1 MSRAPDLQYTLPRA
15 TVEAR
20 LGNVNAATQIVLE
33 QASGSDPLHALSEN
47 LRNRLVAA
55 QGRLEQALRELAQE
69 RAGAAADADGLRTVL
84 LILREM
90 LSRTDL
96 PSDAQARLVRYALG
110 FGQAPNDLAGLLP
123 DIRTVF
129 DALRA
134 YESDAPVDLAALE
147 RQSANARQLPR
158 FIELAKARADVRRFD
173 EQLRA
178 PAGMQDR

>member
-20 LGNVNAATQIVLE
+20 LGNINAATQIVLE

-47 LRNRLVAA
+47 LRIRLVAA

-69 RAGAAADADGLRTVL
+69 RAGAADADGLRTVL
-84 LILREM
+84 LMLRET
-90 LSRTDL
+90 LSRMDL
-96 PSDAQARLVRYALG
+96 PSDTQTRLVRYALG
-110 FGQAPNDLAGLLP
+110 FGQAPNDLAALP
-123 DIRTVF
+123 PEFRTVL
-129 DALRA
+129 DAVRA

-147 RQSANARQLPR
+147 RQSANSRQLPR